1 MDILLYWFMGAVLT
15 GWGIY
20 DLLDYRQT
28 KHKRKRT
35 HGIVS
40 SVLGV
45 LLLAGAYLS

>member
-20 DLLDYRQT
+20 DLLDYRRSGSAT
-28 KHKRKRT
+28 KRN
-35 HGIVS
+35 HGAIS
-40 SVLGV
+40 TVLGV